1 MESSNSRL
9 ISANVLYLL
18 DNIVM
23 RKFLRGTMSSK
34 NIKISASP
42 ASLGMFVKKFAV
54 PALVSAVVALVA
66 GGVYAV
72 SATPA
77 NITVCAAKSNGAMR
91 YSASGGCKNSKE
103 TKLLLGQQG
112 PAGPAGPVGPAGA
125 TGPAGAIGATGAAGS
140 MTTQSFFEIK
150 TPSYTLALT
159 DAGKFLFSRSS
170 PTIVVPTNASV
181 AFPIGTRIDV
191 GQLGASN
198 ANIIFVNPASG
209 VTINDQSLTNAGSAV
224 SQTFDRGAFQIGVL
238 VKVGTNEWLFLRSP
252 DENNSAA

>member
-77 NITVCAAKSNGAMR
+77 NITVCAAKSGGAMR
-91 YSASGGCKNSKE
+91 YSPSGGCKNAKE
-103 TKLLLGQQG
+103 TKLVLGQQG
-112 PAGPAGPVGPAGA
+112 PAGATGVAGPVGA
-125 TGPAGAIGATGAAGS
+125 TGATGATGS
-140 MTTQSFFEIK
+140 NATQSFFEVK
-150 TPSYTLALT
+150 TSSYTLALT

-170 PTIVVPTNASV
+170 PTIVVPNNSAV
-181 AFPIGTRIDV
+181 AFPIGTRIDI
-191 GQLGASN
+191 GQLGATS
-198 ANIIFVNPASG
+198 ANIIFVNPNGG
-209 VTINDQSLTNAGSAV
+209 VTINDQAVNSVGTAV

-252 DENNSAA
+252 DENSSTS

>member
-77 NITVCAAKSNGAMR
+77 NITVCAAKSGGAMR
-91 YSASGGCKNSKE
+91 YSPSGGCKNAKE
-103 TKLLLGQQG
+103 TKLVLGQQG
-112 PAGPAGPVGPAGA
+112 PAG
-125 TGPAGAIGATGAAGS
+125 ATGAAGPVGATGATGATGS
-140 MTTQSFFEIK
+140 NATQSFFEVK
-150 TPSYTLALT
+150 TSSYTLALT

-170 PTIVVPTNASV
+170 PTIVVPNNSAV
-181 AFPIGTRIDV
+181 AFPIGTRIDI
-191 GQLGASN
+191 GQLGATS
-198 ANIIFVNPASG
+198 ANIIFVNPNGG
-209 VTINDQSLTNAGSAV
+209 VTINDQAVNSVGTAV

-252 DENNSAA
+252 DENSSTS

>member
-77 NITVCAAKSNGAMR
+77 NITVCAAKSGGAMR
-91 YSASGGCKNSKE
+91 YSPSGGCKNAKE
-103 TKLLLGQQG
+103 TKLVLGQQG
-112 PAGPAGPVGPAGA
+112 PAG
-125 TGPAGAIGATGAAGS
+125 ATGAAGPVGATGATGATGS
-140 MTTQSFFEIK
+140 NATQSFFEVK
-150 TPSYTLALT
+150 TSSYTLALT

-170 PTIVVPTNASV
+170 PTIVVPNNSAV
-181 AFPIGTRIDV
+181 AFPIGTRIDI
-191 GQLGASN
+191 GQLGATS
-198 ANIIFVNPASG
+198 ANIIFVNPNGG
-209 VTINDQSLTNAGSAV
+209 VTINDQAVNNVGTAV

-252 DENNSAA
+252 DENSSTS

>member
-1 MESSNSRL
+1 MESYNSHL
-9 ISANVLYLL
+9 TSPNVISLL
-18 DNIVM
+18 D
-23 RKFLRGTMSSK
+23 KLATSTDLRGTMSPK
-34 NIKISASP
+34 NIKISAFS
-42 ASLGMFVKKFAV
+42 ASLGMLAKKFAV

-91 YSASGGCKNSKE
+91 YSASGGCKSAKE

-125 TGPAGAIGATGAAGS
+125 TGPAGAIGATGSNA
-140 MTTQSFFEIK
+140 TQSFFEVK
-150 TPSYTLALT
+150 TSSYTLALT

-170 PTIVVPTNASV
+170 PTIVVPNNSAV
-181 AFPIGTRIDV
+181 AFPIGTRIDI
-191 GQLGASN
+191 GQLGATS
-198 ANIIFVNPASG
+198 ANIIFVNPNGG
-209 VTINDQSLTNAGSAV
+209 VTINDQAVNSVGTAV

-252 DENNSAA
+252 DENSSTS

>member
-1 MESSNSRL
+1 MESYNSHL
-9 ISANVLYLL
+9 TSPNVLSLL
-18 DNIVM
+18 DNLVTSTD
-23 RKFLRGTMSSK
+23 LRGTMSSK
-34 NIKISASP
+34 NIKISAFS
-42 ASLGMFVKKFAV
+42 ASLGMLAKKFAV

-91 YSASGGCKNSKE
+91 YSASGGCKSAKE

-125 TGPAGAIGATGAAGS
+125 TGPAGAIGATGSNA
-140 MTTQSFFEIK
+140 TQSFFEVK
-150 TPSYTLALT
+150 TSSYTLVLT

-170 PTIVVPTNASV
+170 PTIVVPNNSAV
-181 AFPIGTRIDV
+181 AFPIGTRIDI
-191 GQLGASN
+191 GQLGATS
-198 ANIIFVNPASG
+198 ANIIFVNPNAG
-209 VTINDQSLTNAGSAV
+209 VTINDQAVNSVGTAV

-252 DENNSAA
+252 DENSSTS

>member
-34 NIKISASP
+34 NIKISAFS
-42 ASLGMFVKKFAV
+42 ASLGMLAKKFAV

-77 NITVCAAKSNGAMR
+77 NITVCAAKSGGAMR
-91 YSASGGCKNSKE
+91 YSPSGGCKNAKE
-103 TKLLLGQQG
+103 TKLVLGQQG
-112 PAGPAGPVGPAGA
+112 PAG
-125 TGPAGAIGATGAAGS
+125 ATGAAGPVGATGATGATGS
-140 MTTQSFFEIK
+140 NATQSFFEVK
-150 TPSYTLALT
+150 TSSYTLALT

-170 PTIVVPTNASV
+170 PTIVVPNNSAV
-181 AFPIGTRIDV
+181 AFPIGTRIDI
-191 GQLGASN
+191 GQLGATS
-198 ANIIFVNPASG
+198 ANIIFVNPNGG
-209 VTINDQSLTNAGSAV
+209 VTINDQAVNSVGTAV

-252 DENNSAA
+252 DENSSTS

>member
-1 MESSNSRL
+1 
-9 ISANVLYLL
+9 
-18 DNIVM
+18 
-23 RKFLRGTMSSK
+23 MSSK

-77 NITVCAAKSNGAMR
+77 NITVCAAKSGGAMR
-91 YSASGGCKNSKE
+91 YSASGGCKSAKE
-103 TKLLLGQQG
+103 TKLVLGQQ
-112 PAGPAGPVGPAGA
+112 GPAGPVGPAGA

-150 TPSYTLALT
+150 TPSYTLALS

-170 PTIVVPTNASV
+170 PTIVVPNNSAV
-181 AFPIGTRIDV
+181 AFPLGTRIDV

-198 ANIIFVNPASG
+198 ANIIFVNPALG
-209 VTINDQSLTNAGSAV
+209 VTINDQALNNSGSAV